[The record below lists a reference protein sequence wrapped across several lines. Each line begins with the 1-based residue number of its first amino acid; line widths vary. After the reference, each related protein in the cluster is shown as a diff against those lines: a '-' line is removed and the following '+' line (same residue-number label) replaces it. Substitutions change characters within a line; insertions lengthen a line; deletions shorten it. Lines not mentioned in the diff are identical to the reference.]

1 MLFTVILHVCIF
13 IRYFFRSVAETGM
26 IYINHADVYESPSG
40 EGCYEPEKRMVHY
53 HTHGNGI
60 PGRNKQ
66 CRGRAEPTLYN
77 NNGLHTVIGTRPKH
91 GTRRDRL
98 ERESWRDRK
107 RDRAR
112 ERGDDDDDNNNP
124 IATHHRRCRYKCVVV
139 CIC

>member
-1 MLFTVILHVCIF
+1 MLFTVILHVYLSSI
-13 IRYFFRSVAETGM
+13 FFRLVAETGM

-40 EGCYEPEKRMVHY
+40 EGCYEPEKRMVYY

-66 CRGRAEPTLYN
+66 CRRRAEPTLYN

-91 GTRRDRL
+91 GTGRDRL
-98 ERESWRDRK
+98 ERE
-107 RDRAR
+107 RAGEIEREIER
-112 ERGDDDDDNNNP
+112 ERDDDYDNNNP